1 MARDERSSKEAAM
14 NHKKSTIILLFVC
27 IIGALIG
34 ASGCGEK
41 EPEGSPV
48 QPANSGATERG
59 AGAGPN
65 RASTAAPE

>member
-1 MARDERSSKEAAM
+1 MNPKALNVLLIALAIFGAM
-14 NHKKSTIILLFVC
+14 ICV
-27 IIGALIG
+27 
-34 ASGCGEK
+34 GCGEK

-48 QPANSGATERG
+48 QPPAGGATERG